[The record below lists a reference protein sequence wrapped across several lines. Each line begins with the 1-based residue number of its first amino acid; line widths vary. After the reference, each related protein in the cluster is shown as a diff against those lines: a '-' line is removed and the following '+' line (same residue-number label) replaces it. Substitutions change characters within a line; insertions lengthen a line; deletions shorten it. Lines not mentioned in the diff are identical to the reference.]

1 MFKRTAAALVVS
13 AALTASVAFSQ
24 TAPNPTQ
31 QAIANADGP
40 VPTFRIT
47 VVGRTTPAINYRP
60 RRGDT
65 KIDFSGTPLMPQAHG
80 DATVSG
86 EQGYI
91 QIDAHFKKLTPA
103 SRFGREY
110 LTYVLW
116 AITPE
121 GRAANLG
128 EIQVDDEDADVK
140 VTTQLQAFGLIV
152 TAEPYFAVSQPS
164 DVVVMENLVRERTK
178 GSVEVIQA
186 KYELLK
192 RGSYLM
198 NQDASALKVRE
209 IEPGSRLDLAQA
221 RNAVELAR
229 LAGADRFATETFD
242 KAVTQLA
249 LAETARERRRGGNEI
264 MMPARQAA
272 QTAEDARLVGLQRQ
286 EEAYQAEQ
294 RTLALTR
301 EQDALGRASA
311 EEARRRQAE
320 SDTQAAAAARDAAQR
335 DTQTAA
341 AARLAAERDT
351 QAAAAARDAA
361 ERDRAAANAA
371 LVAAETARTQAEA
384 AQRTAEAQTQQAESA
399 AAQSE
404 RDKVVLRGQ
413 LRDQLN
419 LVLET
424 RESARGLIVNLS
436 DVLFDSA
443 SSNLKAG
450 AREKLARVSGI
461 LVTHPGLRMEIEGHT
476 DSVGTDDYN
485 QGLSSRRAESVRVY
499 LVDQRIPTA
508 SVGASGLGESH
519 PVATNDTAAGRQQNR
534 RVEMIVSGDIIGT
547 R

>member
-65 KIDFSGTPLMPQAHG
+65 KIDFSGTPLLPQAHG

-164 DVVVMENLVRERTK
+164 DVVVMENVVRQGTN

-198 NQDASALKVRE
+198 NQDASALKVKE

-229 LAGADRFATETFD
+229 LAGADRFAAETFD
-242 KAVTQLA
+242 KAVT
-249 LAETARERRRGGNEI
+249 TTG
-264 MMPARQAA
+264 
-272 QTAEDARLVGLQRQ
+272 
-286 EEAYQAEQ
+286 
-294 RTLALTR
+294 
-301 EQDALGRASA
+301 
-311 EEARRRQAE
+311 ARR
-320 SDTQAAAAARDAAQR
+320 
-335 DTQTAA
+335 
-341 AARLAAERDT
+341 
-351 QAAAAARDAA
+351 
-361 ERDRAAANAA
+361 N
-371 LVAAETARTQAEA
+371 
-384 AQRTAEAQTQQAESA
+384 
-399 AAQSE
+399 
-404 RDKVVLRGQ
+404 
-413 LRDQLN
+413 
-419 LVLET
+419 
-424 RESARGLIVNLS
+424 
-436 DVLFDSA
+436 
-443 SSNLKAG
+443 G
-450 AREKLARVSGI
+450 A
-461 LVTHPGLRMEIEGHT
+461 
-476 DSVGTDDYN
+476 
-485 QGLSSRRAESVRVY
+485 
-499 LVDQRIPTA
+499 
-508 SVGASGLGESH
+508 
-519 PVATNDTAAGRQQNR
+519 
-534 RVEMIVSGDIIGT
+534 
-547 R
+547 

>member
-164 DVVVMENLVRERTK
+164 DVVVMENVVRAGYQGKRRSHP
-178 GSVEVIQA
+178 GEVRA
-186 KYELLK
+186 
-192 RGSYLM
+192 
-198 NQDASALKVRE
+198 
-209 IEPGSRLDLAQA
+209 AQA
-221 RNAVELAR
+221 WLVSDESGCVGVEGEGDRA
-229 LAGADRFATETFD
+229 RFA
-242 KAVTQLA
+242 A
-249 LAETARERRRGGNEI
+249 
-264 MMPARQAA
+264 
-272 QTAEDARLVGLQRQ
+272 
-286 EEAYQAEQ
+286 
-294 RTLALTR
+294 
-301 EQDALGRASA
+301 
-311 EEARRRQAE
+311 
-320 SDTQAAAAARDAAQR
+320 
-335 DTQTAA
+335 
-341 AARLAAERDT
+341 
-351 QAAAAARDAA
+351 
-361 ERDRAAANAA
+361 
-371 LVAAETARTQAEA
+371 
-384 AQRTAEAQTQQAESA
+384 
-399 AAQSE
+399 
-404 RDKVVLRGQ
+404 
-413 LRDQLN
+413 
-419 LVLET
+419 
-424 RESARGLIVNLS
+424 
-436 DVLFDSA
+436 
-443 SSNLKAG
+443 
-450 AREKLARVSGI
+450 
-461 LVTHPGLRMEIEGHT
+461 
-476 DSVGTDDYN
+476 
-485 QGLSSRRAESVRVY
+485 
-499 LVDQRIPTA
+499 
-508 SVGASGLGESH
+508 
-519 PVATNDTAAGRQQNR
+519 
-534 RVEMIVSGDIIGT
+534 
-547 R
+547 

>member
-1 MFKRTAAALVVS
+1 MFKRTAAVLVVS

-116 AITPE
+116 AVTPE

-164 DVVVMENLVRERTK
+164 DVVVMENVVRQGTN

-198 NQDASALKVRE
+198 NQDASALKVKE

-229 LAGADRFATETFD
+229 LAGADRFAAETFD
-242 KAVTQLA
+242 KAVKQLA
-249 LAETARERRRGGNEI
+249 VAEEARERRRGGNEI

-294 RTLALTR
+294 RKLALTR
-301 EQDALGRASA
+301 EQDALSRASA

-351 QAAAAARDAA
+351 EAAAAARDAA

-384 AQRTAEAQTQQAESA
+384 AQRAAEAQTQQAESA

-413 LRDQLN
+413 LREQLN

-436 DVLFDSA
+436 DVLFDTA

-461 LVTHPGLRMEIEGHT
+461 LVTHPGLRLEIEGHT

-485 QGLSSRRAESVRVY
+485 QALSSRRAESVRVY
-499 LVDQRIPTA
+499 LVDQRIPSD
-508 SVGASGLGESH
+508 SVGASGLGEGH

-534 RVEMIVSGDIIGT
+534 RVEMVVSGDIIGT